1 MTNMSGTMV
10 SALQASYL
18 ILESL
23 VKRKVYF
30 YLKYQLILRLI
41 RNLQKIMQLLAL
53 DLAEQGF
60 LALRMVF

>member
-1 MTNMSGTMV
+1 MTSMSGTMV

-18 ILESL
+18 VLESL

-41 RNLQKIMQLLAL
+41 RNLQKIVQLLAL

-60 LALRMVF
+60 PALRMVF

>member
-1 MTNMSGTMV
+1 MTKMSGTMV

-18 ILESL
+18 ALESL
-23 VKRKVYF
+23 AKRKVYF
-30 YLKYQLILRLI
+30 YLKYQLILRLF

-53 DLAEQGF
+53 DFAEQRF